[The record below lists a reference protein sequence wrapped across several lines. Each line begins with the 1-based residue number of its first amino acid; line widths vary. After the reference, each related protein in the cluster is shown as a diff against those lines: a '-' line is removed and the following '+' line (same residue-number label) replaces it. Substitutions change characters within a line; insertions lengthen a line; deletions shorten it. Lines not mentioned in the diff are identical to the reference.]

1 MISTPCSRTVPNR
14 TATQLVPTRPH
25 RPPMSRRS
33 PTICIKASLRPSK
46 TYQRSLRGS
55 QKHHSL
61 NAPQHPAPSSNPLA
75 SVSSGVGSDKRIIG
89 MSLVVLP
96 PFSFLKISDT
106 SAAGIMLFSRIKPGV
121 SADEASR
128 IVSSPLVPTL
138 ISKSEASI
146 AFRTVTF
153 SGSGSAI
160 NSNCFDCERF
170 IF

>member
-61 NAPQHPAPSSNPLA
+61 NAPQHPAPSSNPHRDRRTCTASHPAISGLGASPTPGNPAAKPHITCNGVRETCTLSAVSQFALKVRNEPKVDIMILSLIEKDLIATNFISDSAETWPFALA
-75 SVSSGVGSDKRIIG
+75 SIQ
-89 MSLVVLP
+89 
-96 PFSFLKISDT
+96 
-106 SAAGIMLFSRIKPGV
+106 A
-121 SADEASR
+121 
-128 IVSSPLVPTL
+128 
-138 ISKSEASI
+138 
-146 AFRTVTF
+146 
-153 SGSGSAI
+153 
-160 NSNCFDCERF
+160 
-170 IF
+170 